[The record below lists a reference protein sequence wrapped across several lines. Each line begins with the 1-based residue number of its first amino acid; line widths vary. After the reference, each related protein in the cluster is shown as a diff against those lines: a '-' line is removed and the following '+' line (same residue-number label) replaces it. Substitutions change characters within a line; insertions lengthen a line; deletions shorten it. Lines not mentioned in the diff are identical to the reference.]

1 MAVLMVLILFGVA
14 IAAWACK
21 GFVIYCLEVAVS
33 TAAGRL
39 MDDAILPCISLKCAQ
54 LCAMHPRFL
63 KGNLRKINSWK
74 ITSFLY
80 CNCLLFC
87 DIGGDDIPRIHVTRQ
102 TCTCNL
108 VHESLMNNNTEAYKH
123 II

>member
-1 MAVLMVLILFGVA
+1 MAVLMVLLLLAVA

-39 MDDAILPCISLKCAQ
+39 MEDAILPCISLKCAQ
-54 LCAMHPRFL
+54 LCAMNLRFW
-63 KGNLRKINSWK
+63 KGNLRKLKSWK
-74 ITSFLY
+74 VMSSLY
-80 CNCLLFC
+80 RNCLLSC
-87 DIGGDDIPRIHVTRQ
+87 DIGGDNIPRNHVTRQ
-102 TCTCNL
+102 TCTCIF
-108 VHESLMNNNTEAYKH
+108 VHESLMYNNTEAYKH